1 MNHLAKR
8 QRSHTVAMLLAVL
21 VIPLANNLGD
31 PAQAQA
37 QAQDAWT
44 QGPNTASSG
53 NFAIVQ
59 IATTDSA
66 ALRAEWAK
74 PTPGVKLQTSTRM
87 TRNQAIETFIIFK
100 GCGLDKAGN
109 CNLTVQYE
117 VFNPAGKSL
126 IRVPG
131 KIWVDRPPPPDLQLQ
146 LSASSLGLTLDD
158 SDPLGP
164 YRIQAKV
171 TDHVAKVTLQ
181 TEQTLTAIAD

>member
-1 MNHLAKR
+1 MNDLAKR
-8 QRSHTVAMLLAVL
+8 YRRGSMAMLLAVL
-21 VIPLANNLGD
+21 TILLTANPGG
-31 PAQAQA
+31 PAK
-37 QAQDAWT
+37 AQDAWT
-44 QGPNTASSG
+44 KGPNTASSG
-53 NFAIVQ
+53 DFAIVQ

-66 ALRAEWAK
+66 ALQAEWAK
-74 PTPGVKLQTSTRM
+74 PTPGVKLQTSTQM

-131 KIWVDRPPPPDLQLQ
+131 MIWVGLPPPPDLQLQ

-158 SDPLGP
+158 GDPLGP
-164 YRIQAKV
+164 YRIQARV

-181 TEQTLTAIAD
+181 TEQVLTAVAN